1 MRMRGSLSSSTTG
14 RLIAAAMSGFVLLAL
29 TACSGTSVRKT
40 GPDTRSLA
48 ERATERAQLFSAGK
62 FAEAWEYTSPGYRA
76 VITQQSYVER
86 SEIRPVRWL
95 NAEFISED
103 CPDGETRCEVELDV
117 EVQTQMPTRFAG
129 RLKFS
134 NRVKESWM
142 KLDDVW
148 YFIPAEFRR

>member
-1 MRMRGSLSSSTTG
+1 MSIRSSRSPSIAG
-14 RLIAAAMSGFVLLAL
+14 RLSAAALTGLVVLTLA
-29 TACSGTSVRKT
+29 ACSGTSIRKT
-40 GPDTRSLA
+40 GPDTRPLA
-48 ERATERAQLFSAGK
+48 ERAAERAQLFSAGK

-76 VITQQSYVER
+76 IMTQQSYVER

-103 CPDGETRCEVELDV
+103 CADGEARCQVELDV

-129 RLKFS
+129 RLRFT

-148 YFIPAEFRR
+148 YFIPADFNR